1 MQLIIVSGRSGSG
14 KTIALRVLED
24 LGFYCV
30 DNLPI
35 SLLPTLIHAIM
46 GKFESIAVSVDVRN
60 LPADEEELAE
70 TLDFL
75 PEQLKAD
82 ILFIDAND
90 EVLMRRYGET
100 RRLHPLSQG
109 SMPLSEAIAL
119 EYKLLEPMALRAT
132 WRIDSSGFSVHEL
145 SEQVTERVLGRKMN
159 KLILV
164 FTSFGFKH
172 GLPSTLDTVFD
183 ARILPN
189 PHWEP
194 ELKPFTGLD
203 EPVQRFLGQQPLVTK
218 FIYQVENFIATWLP
232 YFQRSNRSYLTIGI
246 GCTGGQHRSVYIA
259 EQLANHFRTVHDQ
272 VQVKHRELERKS

>member
-35 SLLPTLIHAIM
+35 SLLPTLVHAVVDSY
-46 GKFESIAVSVDVRN
+46 ESIAVSIDVRN
-60 LPADEEELAE
+60 LPAGEEELVE

-75 PEQLKAD
+75 PAKLKAD
-82 ILFIDAND
+82 ILFIDASD
-90 EVLMRRYGET
+90 EVILRRFGET

-109 SMPLSEAIAL
+109 SLPLLDAIKL
-119 EYKLLEPMALRAT
+119 ENQMLVPLAERAT
-132 WRIDSSGFSVHEL
+132 WRIDSSAYSVHEL
-145 SEQVTERVLGRKMN
+145 NEQVSERVLGRKMN

-164 FTSFGFKH
+164 FMSFGFKH
-172 GLPSTLDTVFD
+172 GLPTTLDTVFD

-194 ELKPFTGLD
+194 DLKPYTGLD
-203 EPVQRFLGQQPLVTK
+203 EPVQRFLGHQPLVTK
-218 FIYQVENFIATWLP
+218 FIYQVENFLSTWLP
-232 YFQRSNRSYLTIGI
+232 YFQRSNRSYLTVGI

-259 EQLANHFRTVHDQ
+259 EQLGEYFRTQHTE
-272 VQVKHRELERKS
+272 VQVKHRELNKK

>member
-75 PEQLKAD
+75 PVKLKAD

-132 WRIDSSGFSVHEL
+132 WRIDSSSFSVHEL

-218 FIYQVENFIATWLP
+218 FIYQVENFISTWLP

>member
-132 WRIDSSGFSVHEL
+132 WRIDSSSFSVHEL

>member
-30 DNLPI
+30 DNIPI
-35 SLLPTLIHAIM
+35 SLLPTLVHAVM
-46 GKFESIAVSVDVRN
+46 DKYESIAVSIDVRN
-60 LPADEEELAE
+60 LPSDENDLVE
-70 TLDFL
+70 TLEFL
-75 PEQLKAD
+75 PAQTKAD
-82 ILFIDAND
+82 ILFIDAAD
-90 EVLMRRYGET
+90 EVIMRRFGET
-100 RRLHPLSQG
+100 RRMHPLSQG
-109 SMPLSEAIAL
+109 NIMLNDAIAL
-119 EYKLLEPMALRAT
+119 EHKLLEPLATRAT
-132 WRIDSSGFSVHEL
+132 WRIDSSMCSVHEL

-164 FTSFGFKH
+164 FMSFGFKH

-194 ELKPFTGLD
+194 ELKPYTGLD
-203 EPVQRFLGQQPLVTK
+203 APVQRFLGQQPLVTK
-218 FIYQVENFIATWLP
+218 FVYQVENFIATWLP
-232 YFQRSNRSYLTIGI
+232 YFQRSNRSYLTVGI

-259 EQLANHFRTVHDQ
+259 EQLGAYFQTQHEQ
-272 VQVKHRELERKS
+272 VQVKHRELEKK

>member
-35 SLLPTLIHAIM
+35 SLLPTLMHSIT

-60 LPADEEELAE
+60 LPHDEQELTE
-70 TLDFL
+70 TIEFL
-75 PEQLKAD
+75 PANVKSD
-82 ILFIDAND
+82 ILFIDASD
-90 EVLMRRYGET
+90 DVLLRRFGET
-100 RRLHPLSQG
+100 RRMHPLSQG
-109 SMPLSEAIAL
+109 SVPLNDAIAL
-119 EYKLLEPMALRAT
+119 EHKLLEPLATRAT
-132 WRIDSSGFSVHEL
+132 WRIDSSRFSVHEL
-145 SEQVTERVLGRKMN
+145 SEQVTERVLGRQTN

-194 ELKPFTGLD
+194 ELKPYTGLD
-203 EPVQRFLGQQPLVTK
+203 EPVQHYLSQQPLVTK
-218 FIYQVENFIATWLP
+218 FIYQVENFLVTWLP
-232 YFQRSNRSYLTIGI
+232 YFKRSNRSYLTIGI

-259 EQLANHFRTVHDQ
+259 EQLAGHFKTIHEQ
-272 VQVKHRELERKS
+272 VQVKHRELADR